1 MQSLQARQ
9 TTTAMR
15 EVERSTSETMMR
27 AACWEMVEVAAR
39 RQTERSRLGAVEVMT
54 LILVRWL

>member
-9 TTTAMR
+9 TMR
-15 EVERSTSETMMR
+15 AIMKVEKITREAMMR
-27 AACWEMVEVAAR
+27 AACWEMVGEAPR
-39 RQTERSRLGAVEVMT
+39 RQTVRSRLGAVEAMT

>member
-9 TTTAMR
+9 TTMAMR
-15 EVERSTSETMMR
+15 EMQKSTREAMMR

-39 RQTERSRLGAVEVMT
+39 RQTERSRLGAVEVIT
-54 LILVRWL
+54 LILVSWL

>member
-15 EVERSTSETMMR
+15 EVERSTSEAMMR